1 MSSKEEKD
9 NKFGSIVI
17 YESEDGET
25 NINVR
30 FEDETVYLNQEQ
42 LCILYSTSK
51 SNVSEHINN
60 IFEEK
65 ELDENSVVRFFR
77 TTASDGKNYNAAL
90 PFQAQ

>member
-1 MSSKEEKD
+1 MSSEEEKD

-51 SNVSEHINN
+51 SNVSEQIIYLKKKNLMKIQQFGFFPNN
-60 IFEEK
+60 C
-65 ELDENSVVRFFR
+65 L
-77 TTASDGKNYNAAL
+77 
-90 PFQAQ
+90 